1 MLENSQKIETI
12 ENPLSLLQSK
22 DVLEVLK
29 KHWTF
34 NHEKL
39 IDPEEFVEDFFAS
52 IKELTHSREINK
64 VYQKK
69 LKEYRDINLSFEKPG
84 DMFLEIVE
92 KDLLGVRTVL
102 DFGCGKLVFLKNIA
116 ENNKNIEK
124 LIGIDSKSQPDLKDS
139 DERISFFRNLEE
151 IEDSSVDLIIIKLV
165 LHHLNSEQIAR
176 DIFSDLKRVLRPSG
190 KLIVFE
196 ESFPDAICDLT
207 EVRKN
212 LSEFKL
218 ELSEATADFLQ
229 LARED
234 RIKFLFLNDWLMNLQ
249 NAYMP
254 WTLQYKSMEE
264 WRDLIES
271 VGFREKEARFLGAI
285 KHRKRKQGMTAE
297 LIFSR

>member
-1 MLENSQKIETI
+1 MLKNSQKIKTI

-34 NHEKL
+34 NHENL
-39 IDPEEFVEDFFAS
+39 IDPEKFVEDFFAE
-52 IKELTHSREINK
+52 IATLTSNREINK
-64 VYQKK
+64 LYQKK
-69 LKEYRDINLSFEKPG
+69 LKAYRNPNLDLQKPR
-84 DMFLEIVE
+84 DMFLEIIKQE
-92 KDLLGVRTVL
+92 LLGVETVL
-102 DFGCGKLVFLKNIA
+102 DFGCGKLAFLKNIA
-116 ENNKNIEK
+116 EKNNNIRK
-124 LIGIDSKSQPDLKDS
+124 LIGVDSRSQPDLEDL
-139 DERISFFRNLEE
+139 DGRIIFFRNLEE
-151 IEDSSVDLIIIKLV
+151 VENSSVDLVVVKLV
-165 LHHLNSEQIAR
+165 LHHLDDEQTVQ
-176 DIFSDLKRVLRPSG
+176 DIFSDLKRVLHPSG

-229 LARED
+229 LTRED

-249 NAYMP
+249 NTYMP